1 MPIVRNLPDP
11 AGTAAVVTAPAQPA
25 AEVGG
30 QPSAFQA
37 GGVVVSCG
45 PTGGIDQKNVN
56 MVSGL
61 VEKNSEANCH
71 HQALNEIAMMNGSV
85 PEWTLISEAGPP
97 HQKLFTWQLSLGQ
110 YTTTG
115 TGPNKKIA
123 RNTAAEQMMATLPE
137 EWKQVSSQAAISC
150 PRTFHAY
157 F

>member
-1 MPIVRNLPDP
+1 
-11 AGTAAVVTAPAQPA
+11 
-25 AEVGG
+25 
-30 QPSAFQA
+30 
-37 GGVVVSCG
+37 
-45 PTGGIDQKNVN
+45 
-56 MVSGL
+56 
-61 VEKNSEANCH
+61 
-71 HQALNEIAMMNGSV
+71 MMNGSV

-150 PRTFHAY
+150 PHTCHAY

>member
-1 MPIVRNLPDP
+1 
-11 AGTAAVVTAPAQPA
+11 
-25 AEVGG
+25 
-30 QPSAFQA
+30 
-37 GGVVVSCG
+37 
-45 PTGGIDQKNVN
+45 
-56 MVSGL
+56 
-61 VEKNSEANCH
+61 
-71 HQALNEIAMMNGSV
+71 MNGSV

-137 EWKQVSSQAAISC
+137 EWKQVSSEAAISC
-150 PRTFHAY
+150 HRTFHAY